1 MMIMETDTERLV
13 LDYLKKQPMGA
24 TVTDIA
30 DKLGMSRTTTVKY
43 LEVMRATGLLDYKE
57 VGMAKLWYV
66 STKLTY
72 AQHVLLEKTRQLVEA
87 IETPDEHYNILQN
100 SIQPHLKIIATYPEK
115 DRKKF
120 SGLFRKIAEEVEKGE
135 KAQ

>member
-1 MMIMETDTERLV
+1 METDTERVV

-57 VGMAKLWYV
+57 VGMAKLWFV
-66 STKLTY
+66 STKLSY
-72 AQHVLLEKTRQLVEA
+72 AQHVLLEKTRQLVDA
-87 IETPDEHYNILQN
+87 IETPDEHFNILQH
-100 SIQPHLKIIATYPEK
+100 STQPHLRIISTYPDKE
-115 DRKKF
+115 RKKF
-120 SGLFRKIAEEVEKGE
+120 SQLFRKFAEDVEKGE
-135 KAQ
+135 KGQ

>member
-1 MMIMETDTERLV
+1 METDTEMQI
-13 LDYLKKQPMGA
+13 LDYLKKQEMGA

-30 DKLGMSRTTTVKY
+30 SELGMSRTTTVKY

-66 STKLTY
+66 STKLSY
-72 AQHVLLEKTRQLVEA
+72 AQHVLLVRTKQLVEA
-87 IETPDEHYNILQN
+87 IETPDEHLQILDR
-100 SIQPHLKIIATYPEK
+100 SIQPHVEIIQTYSES

-120 SGLFRKIAEEVEKGE
+120 SKLFSELSEKIKS
-135 KAQ
+135 

>member
-1 MMIMETDTERLV
+1 METDTERVV
-13 LDYLKKQPMGA
+13 LEYLKKQPMGA

-100 SIQPHLKIIATYPEK
+100 SIQPHMKIISTYPEK
-115 DRKKF
+115 ERKKF
-120 SGLFRKIAEEVEKGE
+120 GGLFRKIADEVEKGE

>member
-1 MMIMETDTERLV
+1 METDTERVV
-13 LDYLKKQPMGA
+13 LEYLKRQPMGA

-100 SIQPHLKIIATYPEK
+100 SIQPHLKIISTYPEK